1 MDNLTFNTRDD
12 LVSALKG
19 LRDHLVDCAE
29 LERRLTHRRHLRP
42 EYRELINRVD
52 ALVDAE
58 RALNL
63 RIQTVGR

>member
-1 MDNLTFNTRDD
+1 MNEQSNKTQDY
-12 LVSALKG
+12 LVSSLTDIQA
-19 LRDHLVDCAE
+19 RLVECAE

-42 EYRELINRVD
+42 DYRELINRVD

-58 RALNL
+58 RPLNK

>member
-1 MDNLTFNTRDD
+1 MAVDTRDNLVRDLKD
-12 LVSALKG
+12 VQDRLVE
-19 LRDHLVDCAE
+19 CAE

-42 EYRELINRVD
+42 DYRELINRVD

-58 RALNL
+58 RALNK

>member
-1 MDNLTFNTRDD
+1 MAVDTRDNLIRDLKD
-12 LVSALKG
+12 VQDRLVE
-19 LRDHLVDCAE
+19 CAE

-42 EYRELINRVD
+42 DYRELINRVD

-58 RALNL
+58 RALIL

>member
-12 LVSALKG
+12 LVDILKC
-19 LRDHLVDCAE
+19 LRDHLVDCAQ
-29 LERRLTHRRHLRP
+29 LEQRLSHAKHLRP
-42 EYRELINRVD
+42 DYRELINRVD

-58 RALNL
+58 RALNK

>member
-1 MDNLTFNTRDD
+1 MAVDTRDNLVRDLND
-12 LVSALKG
+12 V
-19 LRDHLVDCAE
+19 RDHLVDCAE
-29 LERRLTHRRHLRP
+29 LERQLTHRRHLRP
-42 EYRELINRVD
+42 DYRELINRVD

>member
-1 MDNLTFNTRDD
+1 MAVDTRDNLVRDLND
-12 LVSALKG
+12 V
-19 LRDHLVDCAE
+19 RDRLVDCAE
-29 LERRLTHRRHLRP
+29 LERRLTHRRHLRSD
-42 EYRELINRVD
+42 YRELIDRVD

>member
-1 MDNLTFNTRDD
+1 MSDLTFDTRDD

-19 LRDHLVDCAE
+19 VRDRLVECAK
-29 LERRLTHRRHLRP
+29 LEQRLSHAKHLRP
-42 EYRELINRVD
+42 DYRELINRVD

>member
-1 MDNLTFNTRDD
+1 MAVDTRDNLIRDLKD
-12 LVSALKG
+12 VQDRLVE
-19 LRDHLVDCAE
+19 CAE

-42 EYRELINRVD
+42 DYRELINRVD

>member
-1 MDNLTFNTRDD
+1 MAVDTRDNLVRDLND
-12 LVSALKG
+12 V
-19 LRDHLVDCAE
+19 RDRLVDCAE

-42 EYRELINRVD
+42 DYRELINRVD

>member
-1 MDNLTFNTRDD
+1 MSDLTFDTRDD

-19 LRDHLVDCAE
+19 VRDRLVECAKLEQHLSHAK
-29 LERRLTHRRHLRP
+29 HLRP
-42 EYRELINRVD
+42 DYRELINRVD

-58 RALNL
+58 RALNK